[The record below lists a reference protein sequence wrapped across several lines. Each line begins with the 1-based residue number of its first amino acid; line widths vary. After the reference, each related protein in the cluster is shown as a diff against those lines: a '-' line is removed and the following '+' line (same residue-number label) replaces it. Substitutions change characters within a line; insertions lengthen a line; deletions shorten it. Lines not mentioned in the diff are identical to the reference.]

1 MSIKNM
7 NNYKL
12 VREEQIVEMNGVGYL
27 LEHVNTKAKVF
38 VISNDDNNK
47 VFNIGFRTPP
57 TDDTGVPHIL
67 EHSVLCGSKNFPAK
81 DPFIELAKGS
91 LNTFLNAMTYP
102 DKTVYPIASCNDQ
115 DFRNLMHV
123 YLDAVFYPNIYE
135 REEILKQEGWHYE
148 LENEDGE
155 LTYNGVVYNEMK
167 GAFSSPEQQLMRT
180 IQKSLLK
187 DTPYGYE
194 SGGDPEYI
202 TDLTYE
208 DFLDF
213 HKRYYHPSNSYIY
226 LYGDMNVEEELTF
239 IHDNYLSNF
248 DYLEIDSS
256 INMQEAP
263 ESPME
268 FEEYYSLSDAEDL
281 ENNTYLSYNSIVG
294 TSLDR
299 ETYLAFQII
308 DYVLIDVPGAPIK
321 EALVKANI
329 GDDIFSSYENSI
341 LQPIYSIVSKGANNE
356 DKDRFVNVIRE
367 TLSKLVEEG
376 INKRS
381 IEASINHFE
390 FKYKEANYGRY
401 PKGLMYGLQA
411 FDSWLYDSSEPYM
424 HIVANETFEFLK
436 KQIDTDYFEQLIKKY
451 LLDNNHRSVVVVKP
465 EKGLNARLEQQDREK
480 LAAHKNDLSK
490 DEVAAI
496 IQSDIDLK
504 EYQSI
509 PSTKEELEKIP
520 LLKLEDIGKK
530 ARTLNNHIGD
540 ISGVTTVSHNIF
552 TNGIGY
558 MKLSF
563 DIKDMPW
570 ELVPYLSLATAV
582 FRYVDT
588 EKFSYNDLSNE
599 INIET
604 GGIGFITQVLNASSD
619 KDGYIP
625 TFEINTKALYEKMP
639 IALTLI
645 EEILFTSKL
654 DDYDRLKEIIA
665 EIKSQLKMG
674 ITSSGHTS
682 AANRALSYFSKSA
695 YFKEVTEG
703 ISSYEFI
710 DDICKNFEARKE
722 GLVAGMKESLAEALR
737 KGNLTISYTG
747 DNNIVEYSDSIN
759 HFIKKLSTRPE
770 HDTVQE
776 VVLEEKNEGFK
787 TASKVQYVATAGNY
801 MKAGY
806 NYTGAINVMQVI
818 FSYDYLWQQV
828 RVKGGAYGSMC
839 SFSRFGDSY
848 FTSYRDPNLMETY
861 TVYQGAP
868 AYLENFEADDRD
880 MLKYIIGA
888 VSKLDMP
895 LNPSDEGNY
904 SWVAYKLGLTE
915 EDLQRERDE
924 LLATNVESIRALAPL
939 VESIIGTGI
948 ICAIG
953 DEVKL
958 DNNKDNFKKV
968 VSIF

>member
-1 MSIKNM
+1 MSTKNLK
-7 NNYKL
+7 NYR
-12 VREEQIVEMNGVGYL
+12 VIREENITEMNGIGYL
-27 LEHVNTKAKVF
+27 LEHSTTKAKVF
-38 VISNDDNNK
+38 VISNNDDNK

-57 TDDTGVPHIL
+57 ADDTGVPHIL

-208 DFLDF
+208 GFLDF
-213 HKRYYHPSNSYIY
+213 HRKYYHPSNSYIY
-226 LYGDMNVEEELTF
+226 LYGDMNVEDELTF

-248 DYLEIDSS
+248 DHLEIDSH
-256 INMQEAP
+256 INMQDAP
-263 ESPME
+263 EQPME

-281 ENNTYLSYNSIVG
+281 ENNTYLSYNSVIG
-294 TSLDR
+294 TSLDK

-341 LQPIYSIVSKGANNE
+341 LQPIYSIVSKGANNG
-356 DKDRFVNVIRE
+356 DKDRFINVIRD
-367 TLSKLVEEG
+367 TLSKLVKEG

-411 FDSWLYDSSEPYM
+411 FDSWLYDGNEPYM
-424 HIVANETFEFLK
+424 HIVANQTFEFLRS
-436 KQIDTDYFEQLIKKY
+436 QIDTDYFEQLIKKY
-451 LLDNNHRSVVVVKP
+451 LLDNNHRSIVVVRP
-465 EKGLNARLEQQDREK
+465 EKGLNARLEQQDKEK
-480 LAAHKNDLSK
+480 LAAHKNSLSK
-490 DEVAAI
+490 EEVNAI
-496 IQSDIDLK
+496 IQSDTQLK

-530 ARTLNNHIGD
+530 ARKLNNHIGD

-604 GGIGFITQVLNASSD
+604 GGVGFITQVLNASSD
-619 KDGYIP
+619 KGGYIP
-625 TFEINTKALYEKMP
+625 TFEINTKALYNKMHT
-639 IALTLI
+639 ALNLI

-654 DDYDRLKEIIA
+654 DDYDRLKEIIS
-665 EIKSQLKMG
+665 EIKSQLKM
-674 ITSSGHTS
+674 
-682 AANRALSYFSKSA
+682 
-695 YFKEVTEG
+695 
-703 ISSYEFI
+703 
-710 DDICKNFEARKE
+710 
-722 GLVAGMKESLAEALR
+722 
-737 KGNLTISYTG
+737 
-747 DNNIVEYSDSIN
+747 
-759 HFIKKLSTRPE
+759 
-770 HDTVQE
+770 
-776 VVLEEKNEGFK
+776 
-787 TASKVQYVATAGNY
+787 
-801 MKAGY
+801 
-806 NYTGAINVMQVI
+806 
-818 FSYDYLWQQV
+818 
-828 RVKGGAYGSMC
+828 
-839 SFSRFGDSY
+839 
-848 FTSYRDPNLMETY
+848 
-861 TVYQGAP
+861 
-868 AYLENFEADDRD
+868 
-880 MLKYIIGA
+880 
-888 VSKLDMP
+888 
-895 LNPSDEGNY
+895 
-904 SWVAYKLGLTE
+904 
-915 EDLQRERDE
+915 
-924 LLATNVESIRALAPL
+924 
-939 VESIIGTGI
+939 
-948 ICAIG
+948 
-953 DEVKL
+953 
-958 DNNKDNFKKV
+958 
-968 VSIF
+968 